1 MKLIFELVE
10 DYENKK
16 LKCRNCGET
25 EDVKYHWCATEED
38 NVCLC
43 DKCCV
48 DEMMKMNNPD
58 YKKTTTKN
66 TETKKTPTKRKK
78 KPTRRFMSE
87 EEYENYLEYL
97 YS

>member
-1 MKLIFELVE
+1 MKLVCELVE

-16 LKCRNCGET
+16 LKCRNCGKT
-25 EDVKYHWCATEED
+25 KDVKYRWCASGED
-38 NVCLC
+38 NVFLC
-43 DKCCV
+43 DECLV

-58 YKKTTTKN
+58 YKKKTTKN
-66 TETKKTPTKRKK
+66 TETKKTPIKRKK
-78 KPTRRFMSE
+78 KATRRFMSE